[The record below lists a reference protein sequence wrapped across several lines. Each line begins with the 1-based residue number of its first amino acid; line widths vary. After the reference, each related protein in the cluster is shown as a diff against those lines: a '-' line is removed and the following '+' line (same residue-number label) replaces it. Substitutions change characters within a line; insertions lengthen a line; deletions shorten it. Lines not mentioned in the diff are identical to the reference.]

1 MSVKYP
7 NTPSYK
13 ERVPKK
19 DYHMINKLFD
29 QYREIHSNLLNEKR
43 ELHVEKMVSY
53 DYDSDVIK
61 EKFRKI
67 KVRYDK
73 NEHDEHFLEN
83 YPAFAIRHAKGES
96 WGTTSPR

>member
-7 NTPSYK
+7 ILPSHK
-13 ERVPKK
+13 ERIRGK
-19 DYHMINKLFD
+19 DCHMINKLFD
-29 QYREIHSNLLNEKR
+29 QYREIHDNLLNEKR

-67 KVRYDK
+67 KIRYDK

-83 YPAFAIRHAKGES
+83 YPVFAIRHAKGES